1 MDEFKDMLKYFRERE
16 GLSQFELSQK
26 LGVAPSTIGMYEQD
40 GGFHSTDTQKITRI
54 EKKLHSCGMAF
65 PTAMHIFTQRKTSA
79 GAVTEVF
86 LPRKGNAYEA
96 WVYT

>member
-1 MDEFKDMLKYFRERE
+1 MEGFEHGKGNKNYPLKIRKCSSHAASRFSHER
-16 GLSQFELSQK
+16 
-26 LGVAPSTIGMYEQD
+26 D
-40 GGFHSTDTQKITRI
+40 RGFHYTDREKITQI

-65 PTAMHIFTQRKTSA
+65 PTALHIFTQRKTSA